1 MLDLWAYENRKE
13 VLAFA
18 ERLEKKN
25 WEAENSR
32 L

>member
-1 MLDLWAYENRKE
+1 MLDRWAYESHKE
-13 VLAFA
+13 ALTFA